1 MDGTGAEDGPARTRS
16 GALLDVGPLPGRP
29 GIRASG
35 EINVSTRFSW
45 ENAAHRTV
53 PAAHG
58 RVLRGAVPGVGFVD
72 VAGVTALAVTAL
84 NLPVGGVVVE
94 RPPPQLPRV
103 LDLFWPSLHRI
114 EVAPR

>member
-1 MDGTGAEDGPARTRS
+1 MDGTGATGGPPRIRS

-35 EINVSTRFSW
+35 EINVSTRLSW
-45 ENAAHRTV
+45 ENALTELSRRHTDV
-53 PAAHG
+53 SY
-58 RVLRGAVPGVGFVD
+58 VELSGVRFVD
-72 VAGVTALAVTAL
+72 VAGVTALAVTAM
-84 NLPVGGVVVE
+84 NLPVGRVVVE

-103 LDLFWPSLHRI
+103 LDLFWPPLHRI

>member
-1 MDGTGAEDGPARTRS
+1 MDGAGAPGGPARVRT
-16 GALLDVGPLPGRP
+16 GAVLDVGPLCGRP

-35 EINVSTRFSW
+35 EISVSTRLSW
-45 ENAAHRTV
+45 EKALTELSRQHTDV
-53 PAAHG
+53 SY
-58 RVLRGAVPGVGFVD
+58 VELSGVRFVD
-72 VAGVTALAVTAL
+72 VAGVAALAVTAMR
-84 NLPVGGVVVE
+84 LPVGRVVVE

>member
-35 EINVSTRFSW
+35 EINVSTRLSW
-45 ENAAHRTV
+45 ENALTELSRQHTDV
-53 PAAHG
+53 SY
-58 RVLRGAVPGVGFVD
+58 VELSGVRFVD

-84 NLPVGGVVVE
+84 NLPVGRVVVE

>member
-1 MDGTGAEDGPARTRS
+1 MDGTGATGGPPRIRS

-35 EINVSTRFSW
+35 EINVSTRLSW
-45 ENAAHRTV
+45 ENALTELSRRHTDV
-53 PAAHG
+53 SY
-58 RVLRGAVPGVGFVD
+58 VELSGVRFVD
-72 VAGVTALAVTAL
+72 VAGVTALAVTAM
-84 NLPVGGVVVE
+84 NLPVGRVVVE
-94 RPPPQLPRV
+94 RPPPQLPMV